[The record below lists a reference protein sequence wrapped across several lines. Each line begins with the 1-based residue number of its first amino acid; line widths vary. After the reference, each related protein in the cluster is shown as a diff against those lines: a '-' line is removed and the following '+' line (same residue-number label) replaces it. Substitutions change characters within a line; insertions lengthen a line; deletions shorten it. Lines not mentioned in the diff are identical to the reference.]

1 MTHNYQIGDL
11 IKCVCDDT
19 SAGIR
24 VGTIAEITCVPMKI
38 RPTPN
43 PHEFYWVHC
52 IYRPNDKS
60 YTFWAFLAKKAITEH
75 WVKCTDEERVF
86 YKI

>member
-19 SAGIR
+19 DKIHIVGIR
-24 VGTIAEITCVPMKI
+24 VGTIAEII
-38 RPTPN
+38 RPPPN
-43 PHEFYWVHC
+43 PHEFYRVRY
-52 IYRPNDKS
+52 IYKPNDKS
-60 YTFWAFLAKKAITEH
+60 YTFGAFLAKKAITEH